1 MKKVVTIMVVL
12 MVCSIA
18 FAQSGINVI
27 GGINYSTVSGDELEE
42 LDGSIADNLMG
53 FRFGVEQ
60 TLTNGLI
67 AGAIYS
73 QRGFSSSDSES
84 DEYGEYSSDN
94 EMTLNYL
101 AGYVLKPFPIQ
112 TGVDILAGAELGYFL
127 NGKVKTEFCYDG
139 DCESDT
145 EDIDGDDWEDADSNK
160 IDYGI
165 VVGGRY
171 AINQQI
177 SLVGT
182 YFFGLA
188 NLDDDDF
195 EMKNRSFQIN
205 VSYGF

>member
-27 GGINYSTVSGDELEE
+27 GGINYSTVSGDELE
-42 LDGSIADNLMG
+42 DVDNLMG

-84 DEYGEYSSDN
+84 DEYGEYSYDN
-94 EMTLNYL
+94 EITLNYL

-112 TGVDILAGAELGYFL
+112 TGVDILAG
-127 NGKVKTEFCYDG
+127 V
-139 DCESDT
+139 
-145 EDIDGDDWEDADSNK
+145 
-160 IDYGI
+160 
-165 VVGGRY
+165 
-171 AINQQI
+171 
-177 SLVGT
+177 
-182 YFFGLA
+182 
-188 NLDDDDF
+188 
-195 EMKNRSFQIN
+195 
-205 VSYGF
+205 

>member
-12 MVCSIA
+12 MVCSMA
-18 FAQSGINVI
+18 FAQSGLNAI
-27 GGINYSTVSGDELEE
+27 GGINYSTVAGDDVEN
-42 LDGSIADNLMG
+42 ADNLLG
-53 FRFGVEQ
+53 FRFGVEK

-73 QRGFSSSDSES
+73 QRGFSDSES
-84 DEYGEYSSDN
+84 DEYGEYSYDN
-94 EMTLNYL
+94 EITLNYL

-145 EDIDGDDWEDADSNK
+145 EDIDGDDWEDEDSNK